1 MRNFSNNSN
10 VDNSDLSNYP
20 DARIKDNT
28 GSLDGTPV
36 NERVYGDVIQ
46 FFLKLKRLAGIT
58 ANDLPDNET
67 NGFQTIQSLKEFAT
81 KNNYIQNISSVSGV
95 LNVSAK
101 IGLMQN
107 DEFLVCKSSIDLGA
121 ETQIKGTDG
130 VINTITTIGT
140 FKTNEYVR
148 LIKTAS
154 TIFLV
159 RISDAAS
166 LDLMVSEL
174 LYLKKASQS
183 EENAGTSDLVAT
195 TPLTNKTVFSRRVN
209 GVDSPTY
216 LATALINGLYPKEH
230 WSIVNGLIG
239 IRNKGSFEGLSI
251 SINTGSLAVN
261 GDFTSAVATVGTYE
275 SFILVTMANAMDDLD
290 YYVESN
296 IQSQGSIGLDNDITR
311 EVFKPIST
319 TQFQM
324 SIKVVP
330 GSVTNLKFN
339 LKVIQN

>member
-28 GSLDGTPV
+28 GALDGTPV

-81 KNNYIQNISSVSGV
+81 KNNYIQNLSSTAGV

-101 IGLMQN
+101 IGLMN
-107 DEFLVCKSSIDLGA
+107 TDEFLVCKASVNLGA

-130 VINTITTIGT
+130 ATFTITTIGT

-148 LIKTAS
+148 LIKTSS
-154 TIFLV
+154 TIVLV
-159 RISDAAS
+159 RISDSVS
-166 LDLMVSEL
+166 LDSMISEL

-183 EENAGTSDLVAT
+183 EENAGTIDTKAT
-195 TPLTNKTVFSRRVN
+195 TPLVNKVAFARRVN

-216 LATALINGLYPKEH
+216 LATASVNGLYPKEH
-230 WSIVNGLIG
+230 WSIVNSLIG
-239 IRNKGSFEGLSI
+239 VKNKGSFEGLSI
-251 SINTGSLAVN
+251 SITTGSLAVN

-275 SFILVTMANAMDDLD
+275 SFILVTMANAMSNLN

-296 IQSQGSIGLDNDITR
+296 IQSQGSIGLDNDINR

-324 SIKVVP
+324 SISVTP